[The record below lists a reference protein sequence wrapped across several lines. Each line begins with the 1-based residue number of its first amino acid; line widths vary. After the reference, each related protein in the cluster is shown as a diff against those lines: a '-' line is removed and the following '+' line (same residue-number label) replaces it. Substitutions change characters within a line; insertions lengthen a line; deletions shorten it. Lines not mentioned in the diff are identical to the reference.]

1 MKEDVQMYKIK
12 SKKIN
17 KIHVMITTMGIIL
30 VVLFITVMCKIININ
45 IIKMAD
51 NKYAEE
57 ILKRKNDE
65 ENQKIKEE
73 EEKKQRIE
81 KQFGPLNQE
90 EIEKVNKIYR
100 HSELKRVFLTFD
112 DGPTKQVTPYILDL
126 LKQENIKASFFVLG
140 TRVESNPALVKREYE
155 EGHFIGNHGYTHK
168 YSSIYSSI
176 DSVMNEYNITNEAIK
191 KAVGNDKFN
200 SLVFR
205 FPGGSVGGTYNDLK
219 KEAERQLEEKGIGSV
234 DWNALTNDAAG
245 ARTKE
250 KILKNFYDTIQG
262 KTSIVLLMHD
272 AADKILTYETLPE
285 IISYLKENG
294 YEFKTMYDA
303 IGRNIEIE

>member
-73 EEKKQRIE
+73 EERKQRIE

-90 EIEKVNKIYR
+90 EIEKVNKIDR
-100 HSELKRVFLTFD
+100 HSEPKRVFLTFD